1 MMPMKFRDR
10 RAAGRILAESIKKS
24 IGGSMGAPP
33 DLANA
38 IVLALPRGG
47 VPVAYEVACAL
58 GLPLDVLAV
67 RKLGAPGQRELAVG
81 AVTSNGTVVLNE
93 DILQGLRLGEQ
104 EIQSLIVRE
113 REHAECQEQLYRRNL
128 PPLAIEG
135 RVTILVDDGLA
146 TGATM
151 RAAVKALRSRASK
164 VVVAVPVGAAEACHG
179 LKRHAD
185 LVVCPHTP
193 MVFDAVGQFYLEF
206 GQTSDAEVCRLLAE
220 ARCGASHKGAPS

>member
-1 MMPMKFRDR
+1 MKFRDR

-24 IGGSMGAPP
+24 TGGSTGAPL
-33 DLANA
+33 DLTNA
-38 IVLALPRGG
+38 LVLALPRGG

-67 RKLGAPGQRELAVG
+67 RKLGAPGQRELAMG

-93 DILQGLRLGEQ
+93 DILRGLRLGEH
-104 EIQSLIVRE
+104 EIHSLIVRE
-113 REHAECQEQLYRRNL
+113 REHAERQEQLYRQNL

-135 RVTILVDDGLA
+135 RVAILVDDGLA

-151 RAAVKALRSRASK
+151 RAAVKDLRARAAK
-164 VVVAVPVGAAEACHG
+164 VVVAVPVGALEARHV
-179 LKRHAD
+179 LTHHAD

-193 MVFDAVGQFYLEF
+193 VAFDAVGQFYLEF
-206 GQTSDAEVCRLLAE
+206 GQTSDEEVCRLLAE
-220 ARCGASHKGAPS
+220 ARSGASHKLTPS